1 MHVLVAGAS
10 GFLGSALRTHLTHRG
25 HRVTQLV
32 RDDPHEPEQVRWDPY
47 GGVLDLAVVE
57 ASDVVVNLAGA
68 PIAHWPWTPSYKER
82 LRTSRV
88 ATTTTIATAIAEVD
102 KPPALVN
109 ASGVGYYGDRGDEVL
124 DESSTNGNT
133 FLAGVCRDWEAAT
146 APATEAGARVC
157 VIRTSPVLDSRGGAL
172 KPMRIAFG
180 LGLGARF
187 GDGRQWFPTIALA
200 DYLAAVTRIVTDETL
215 SGAFN
220 LCGPVPVTN
229 AEFTEA
235 LGRRLHRPTKLR
247 VPAVAV
253 RLAGGE
259 LSGEVLGSI
268 RVTPR
273 RLDDAGFEFAHP
285 TVDDQLDAAFD
296 H

>member
-32 RDDPHEPEQVRWDPY
+32 RGDPHGPEQVRWDPY
-47 GGVLDLAVVE
+47 HGVLDLAVVE
-57 ASDVVVNLAGA
+57 TSDVVVNLAGA
-68 PIAHWPWTPSYKER
+68 PIAHWPWTTSYKET

-88 ATTTTIATAIAEVD
+88 VTTTTIANAIAEVERR
-102 KPPALVN
+102 PALVN

-133 FLAGVCRDWEAAT
+133 FLAGICRDWEAA
-146 APATEAGARVC
+146 AEPAAEAGGRVC
-157 VIRTSPVLDSRGGAL
+157 VVRTSPVLDSRGGAL

-180 LGLGARF
+180 LGLGGRF
-187 GDGRQWFPTIALA
+187 GDGRQWFPSISLS
-200 DYLAAVTRIVTDETL
+200 DYLAAVTRVVTDETL
-215 SGAFN
+215 SGPFN
-220 LCGPVPVTN
+220 LVGPVPATN

-235 LGRRLHRPTKLR
+235 LGRRLRRPTVLR
-247 VPAVAV
+247 VPSVAV

-268 RVTPR
+268 RATPR

-285 TVDDQLDAAFD
+285 TVDDQLRAAFD